1 MHSRG
6 CAHLWRRAW
15 MCSER
20 WNESAGSLFKPGLTH
35 RGNRF
40 VSGGKQFLVRTESTP
55 RPAPQKCCEDF
66 GEAASHKALSLMPHP
81 QTHKAMKSLSR
92 ELYLNINT
100 YSVLVKRGC
109 LQSCSVAFHVEHFP
123 SFKPKERFKLP
134 KWMCR
139 VQRQENSGL
148 KEKKEKRN
156 MWPKIEENV
165 EKIMMA
171 SLLWARFLFHCIWSF
186 QKM

>member
-6 CAHLWRRAW
+6 CAHLWRCAW

-20 WNESAGSLFKPGLTH
+20 WNESTGSLFEQGLTH

-40 VSGGKQFLVRTESTP
+40 VFGGKRFLVHIESTP

-81 QTHKAMKSLSR
+81 QTHKAIKSLSR

-100 YSVLVKRGC
+100 YSVLVKRSC
-109 LQSCSVAFHVEHFP
+109 LQSCSAAFHVEHFP

-134 KWMCR
+134 KRRCR

-148 KEKKEKRN
+148 KEKNVTENRGKCREN
-156 MWPKIEENV
+156 NDGIIAPGAIFVSLHLIVSENV
-165 EKIMMA
+165 I
-171 SLLWARFLFHCIWSF
+171 
-186 QKM
+186 